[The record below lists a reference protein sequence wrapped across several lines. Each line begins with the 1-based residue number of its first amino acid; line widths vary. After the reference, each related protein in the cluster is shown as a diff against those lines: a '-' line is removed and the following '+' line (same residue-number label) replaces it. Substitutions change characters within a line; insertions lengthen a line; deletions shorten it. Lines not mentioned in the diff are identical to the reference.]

1 LFAEEARPVRICL
14 ISKEYPPD
22 TGWGGIGAYTY
33 QIAHGLK
40 EIGQDVQV
48 VSLMGRED
56 PQNKPAGR
64 ESENAVMQEGIPVHR
79 VAWLGGLSE
88 WSAVHLT
95 TPYTHYNLETNF
107 ALWRKFAQLHKSQP
121 FDVVE
126 APEHLADGFM
136 PALNQAAPLV
146 IKLHTPQAKLLAER
160 FHNLSP
166 NFDQQFIAMIER
178 VAMLAAEVLIS
189 PSEDLADWVA
199 RDLKY
204 PRDDIRIVR
213 NPVDANKFCPEGAR
227 AIAGDGK
234 VTVLFVGRL
243 EERKGIQ
250 FLVRAIPE
258 IVKEFANVRF
268 IIVGADTNTAA
279 GQTSVLA
286 ELKGILAQSG
296 CTDKVTFVPH
306 VKLEDMPSYYRSAD
320 ICVAPSL
327 YDNAPYTCIEA
338 MSCGKAFVG
347 TSAGGMREYLT
358 DGQSG
363 LIVPPSDSGALAK
376 ALLSLLTDEAVRL
389 RMGEEARKRVL
400 ERFHRTAVAQ
410 ENVAIYTIAQER
422 HAEKRRNAGYRG
434 DGEQFLTD
442 ATEFFRS
449 YNRMLYDMLYVHSL
463 KFRLKH
469 WMKKALTRLK

>member
-1 LFAEEARPVRICL
+1 MRICL

-33 QIAHGLK
+33 QIAHGLQ
-40 EIGQDVQV
+40 EIGHDVQV

-56 PQNKPAGR
+56 PGNLPGGS
-64 ESENAVMQEGIPVHR
+64 ESETAVMQEGIPVHR
-79 VAWLGGLSE
+79 ARWLGQLSE

-95 TPYTHYNLETNF
+95 TPYTHYNMETNF

-126 APEHLADGFM
+126 APEHLADGLM
-136 PALNQAAPLV
+136 PAVNQAAPIV
-146 IKLHTPQAKLLAER
+146 IKLHTPQAKLLQER
-160 FHNLSP
+160 FHNLSA

-199 RDLKY
+199 NDLRY
-204 PRDDIRIVR
+204 PRAEIRIVR
-213 NPVDANKFCPEGAR
+213 NPIDANKFCPDGAR
-227 AIAGDGK
+227 AIEPDGK

-250 FLVRAIPE
+250 YLVKAIPE
-258 IVKEFANVRF
+258 VVAKFANVRF
-268 IIVGADTNTAA
+268 IIVGADTNTGA

-286 ELKGILAQSG
+286 ELKGVLAQSG
-296 CTDKVTFVPH
+296 CTDKVTFIPH
-306 VKLEDMPSYYRSAD
+306 VKLDEMPAYYRSAD

-363 LIVPPSDSGALAK
+363 LIVAPADADALSK
-376 ALLSLLTDEAVRL
+376 AILSLLVDDSL
-389 RMGEEARKRVL
+389 RAHMGEAARKRVL
-400 ERFHRTAVAQ
+400 ERFHRTAVAK
-410 ENVAIYTIAQER
+410 ENIEAYTLAQER
-422 HAEKRRNAGYRG
+422 FAEKSKHAGYRG
-434 DGEQFLTD
+434 DSEQFLTD
-442 ATEFFRS
+442 ATELFRS
-449 YNRMLYDMLYVHSL
+449 YNRMLYDTLYVHSWR
-463 KFRLKH
+463 FRLKH
-469 WMKKALTRLK
+469 WMRKALSRVR